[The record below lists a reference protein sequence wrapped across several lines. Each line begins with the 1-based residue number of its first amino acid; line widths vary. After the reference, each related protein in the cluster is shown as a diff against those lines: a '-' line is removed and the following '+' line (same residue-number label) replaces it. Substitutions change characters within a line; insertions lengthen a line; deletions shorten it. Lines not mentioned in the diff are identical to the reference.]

1 MSELSL
7 FFSSVSFIEDVKI
20 GNNATIGAGAIVKKE
35 VREIVWWQEIQLR
48 KSVQR
53 LLLRS
58 ISIFSGLNY
67 YVYNSYCSNI
77 SSYFFI
83 EIAKRFDTTE

>member
-35 VREIVWWQEIQLR
+35 VREIVW
-48 KSVQR
+48 
-53 LLLRS
+53 
-58 ISIFSGLNY
+58 
-67 YVYNSYCSNI
+67 
-77 SSYFFI
+77 
-83 EIAKRFDTTE
+83 